1 MMTRS
6 VGPDTATVRR
16 LSAGVLRWVRLHA
29 EFLDSPSGRAELPVA
44 PRVKAL
50 LQLALLRRSWER
62 ATPADPGLDAVTA
75 VLGRVWRD
83 PDHLRLLAL
92 DPSYAGG
99 FQLMYG
105 ALAPAGV
112 VHDSYRQVLAGLTAG
127 GALAPGRRS
136 PFGQLE
142 TRYYADLLGLAH
154 RFGGYPELYRA
165 SLLARHGDG
174 QPVTDLEVCDV
185 THTIFHLTDFGGHA
199 PELTDAELAHARDR
213 VERLTGLTVERQ
225 EWELGAKLV
234 LAQHCLG
241 LDPLHTP
248 SGAAALRMLV
258 EVQTPGGAI
267 PGRSAGDRAARAETT
282 VEFFRKSYQATV
294 VAALAT
300 VTVLHSRVGEPVL
313 GGAR

>member
-1 MMTRS
+1 MTRS

-16 LSAGVLRWVRLHA
+16 LSAGLLRWVRLHA
-29 EFLDSPSGRAELPVA
+29 EFLDSPSGRAELPVT

-62 ATPADPGLDAVTA
+62 ATPADPGLDEVTA

-83 PDHLRLLAL
+83 PDHLGLLTL
-92 DPSYAGG
+92 DPRYATG

-105 ALAPAGV
+105 ALAPAGA
-112 VHDSYRQVLAGLTAG
+112 VHDSYREVLTGLTAG
-127 GALAPGRRS
+127 RALAPERRT

-154 RFGGYPELYRA
+154 RFGDYPALYRA
-165 SLLARHGDG
+165 SLLAEHGDG
-174 QPVTDLEVCDV
+174 QPITDLEVCDV
-185 THTIFHLTDFGGHA
+185 THTVFHLTDFGGHA
-199 PELTDAELAHARDR
+199 PDLTDGELAHARDR
-213 VERLTGLTVERQ
+213 VDRLTELAVRGQ
-225 EWELGAKLV
+225 EWELGAKLL

-241 LDPLHTP
+241 LDPLHTS
-248 SGAAALRMLV
+248 SGAAVLRMLI
-258 EVQTPGGAI
+258 EVQAPGGAI
-267 PGRSAGDRAARAETT
+267 PGRSADRAAEDGTT

-294 VAALAT
+294 VAALTT
-300 VTVLHSRVGEPVL
+300 VTLLNSRVGEPVL